1 MRRIA
6 IGCQGGGCHTAFT
19 TGALG
24 AIIREQLVHGD
35 FEIVALSGT
44 SGGAIAALLAWY
56 GILVDGGKAALDP
69 LDRFWR
75 EGFPR
80 GGAARLAPDRIA
92 NAAYVRSLRLPV
104 SAGIS
109 PYTTG
114 WLLNVLPSAA
124 RKPLLPWLDTHVGLR
139 TMLEHYVDFARIPQ
153 LVERDGRRHEL
164 FVGAVEVLTGDFT
177 AFRGTDPA
185 FGVEA
190 VAASGTLPEIARATV
205 IDSGRYA
212 GVYWDGLYSQNPPI
226 RELFQSGASVAGP
239 DEIWLIRINP
249 RSRGEE
255 PQNLNDIADRRNE
268 LAGNLSLEQEL
279 SHARF
284 VNRLVGALEESRQA
298 IKAAGGEGAPQRF
311 EECALVR
318 ELQRCRPVVLPEP
331 IAMAPAVA
339 DGLDY
344 ASKFDRDPG
353 FLAKLIDHGA
363 TQARAFLA
371 RWRSG
376 EQGAA

>member
-6 IGCQGGGCHTAFT
+6 IGCQGGGSHTAFT

-35 FEIVALSGT
+35 FEIVAISGT

-80 GGAARLAPDRIA
+80 GGAAQLLADRVA

-104 SAGIS
+104 AAGVS
-109 PYTTG
+109 PYASSRVV
-114 WLLNVLPSAA
+114 NALP
-124 RKPLLPWLDTHVGLR
+124 RIGREFWLPWLDPHAGLQ
-139 TMLEHYVDFARIPQ
+139 TMLEHHVDFARIPE
-153 LVERDGRRHEL
+153 LVERDGGRHEL
-164 FVGAVEVLTGDFT
+164 FVGSIEVLTGDFV

-185 FGVEA
+185 FGVDA
-190 VAASGTLPEIARATV
+190 VVASGTLPEIARATV
-205 IDSGRYA
+205 IKSGRYA

-226 RELFQSGASVAGP
+226 SELFHPGAAVADP

-249 RSRGEE
+249 RTRAEE
-255 PQNLNDIADRRNE
+255 PRNLSDIADRRNE

-279 SHARF
+279 SRARF
-284 VNRLVGALEESRQA
+284 VNRLVGALNETRA
-298 IKAAGGEGAPQRF
+298 CLAAVGEGAAQQF
-311 EECALVR
+311 ESCALNQ
-318 ELQRCRPVVLPEP
+318 ELKLCRAVALPEP
-331 IAMAPAVA
+331 IVMAPSVA
-339 DGLDY
+339 DRLDY
-344 ASKFDRDPG
+344 ASKFDRDPA
-353 FLAKLIDHGA
+353 FLAMLIEHGA
-363 TQARAFLA
+363 AQARAFLA
-371 RWRSG
+371 RWRNG
-376 EQGAA
+376 ETATA

>member
-24 AIIREQLVHGD
+24 AIIREQMVHGD

-80 GGAARLAPDRIA
+80 GGAAQLLADRVA

-104 SAGIS
+104 AAGVS
-109 PYTTG
+109 PYASSRVV
-114 WLLNVLPSAA
+114 NALP
-124 RKPLLPWLDTHVGLR
+124 RFGREFWLPWLDPHTGLQ
-139 TMLEHYVDFARIPQ
+139 TMLEHHVDFARIPA
-153 LVERDGRRHEL
+153 LVARDGGRHEL
-164 FVGAVEVLTGDFT
+164 FIGSIEVLTGDFV

-185 FGVEA
+185 FSVDA
-190 VAASGTLPEIARATV
+190 VVASGTLPEIARATV
-205 IDSGRYA
+205 IESGRYA

-226 RELFQSGASVAGP
+226 SELFHPGPRVAEP
-239 DEIWLIRINP
+239 DELWLIRINP
-249 RSRGEE
+249 RTRAEE
-255 PQNLNDIADRRNE
+255 PRNLSDIADRRNE

-284 VNRLVGALEESRQA
+284 INRVVGALEESRTGA
-298 IKAAGGEGAPQRF
+298 KAAGEGAAQHF
-311 EECALVR
+311 ESCALVQ
-318 ELQRCRPVVLPEP
+318 ELQRCRPVALPEP
-331 IAMAPAVA
+331 IVMAPAVA

-344 ASKFDRDPG
+344 ASKFDRDPK
-353 FLAKLIDHGA
+353 FLAMLIDHGA
-363 TQARAFLA
+363 AQARTFLA

-376 EQGAA
+376 EAAQA